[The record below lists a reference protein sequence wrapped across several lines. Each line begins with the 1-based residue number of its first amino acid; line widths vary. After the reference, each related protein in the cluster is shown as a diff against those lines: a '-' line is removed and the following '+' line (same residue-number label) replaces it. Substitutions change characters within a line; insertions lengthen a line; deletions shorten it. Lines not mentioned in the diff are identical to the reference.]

1 MASIKLTQAVVDALS
16 AGTAAYIT
24 YDAAL
29 PGFGVR
35 TNPSGRKVWL
45 IEYRPNGGGRSVRK
59 RRYTFGT
66 TATLSVADARTKSKR
81 LLGGVH
87 NDQDPMSERA
97 EQRAALT
104 ISQLEEKFLRLEG
117 PTWKPRT
124 RDLFAFY
131 FRKFI
136 IPELGSKRAR
146 DVSHAD
152 IVRLHRKV
160 GERAQPTANRIV
172 SVLRLLFNWAERA
185 KDVPAGYNPAR
196 GVKRFKEQ
204 GKERYLTS
212 GELARLGETLREA
225 ETIGIEWQVDE
236 DKPTAKH
243 LAKKENRREVLSP
256 FATGAIRL
264 LLFTGCRKSEIL
276 TLRWDHV
283 DLERGTFLLAD
294 AKAGKRH
301 VLLSA
306 PALAVLATL
315 YRIRIGSY
323 VIAGD
328 DPEHP
333 RADLNRPWRA
343 IVTRAGLT
351 GVRLHDLRHSFAS
364 VGAGGSLG
372 LPIIGKLLG
381 HLHPATTMRY
391 AHLADDPL
399 RRASESIGNTIA
411 AAMNEPPM
419 VPSAEIVPLRRTRAR
434 PFEPR
439 SAKR

>member
-1 MASIKLTQAVVDALS
+1 MASIKLTHATVDALS
-16 AGTAAYIT
+16 PGEAAYIT

-35 TNPSGRKVWL
+35 TNPTGRKVWL
-45 IEYRPNGGGRSVRK
+45 VEYRPSGGGRNARK

-66 TATLSVADARTKSKR
+66 TETLPVADARTKAKR
-81 LLGGVH
+81 LLGRVH
-87 NDQDPMSERA
+87 NDQDPMEERT

-104 ISQLEEKFLRLEG
+104 ISQLQEKFLRLEG

-152 IVRLHRKV
+152 VVRLHRKI
-160 GERAQPTANRIV
+160 GEHAPPTANRIV

-185 KDVPAGYNPAR
+185 KDVPAGHNPAR

-204 GKERYLTS
+204 GKERYLTTA
-212 GELARLGETLREA
+212 ELGRLGEALREA
-225 ETIGIEWQVDE
+225 ETIGIEWEVDE
-236 DKPTAKH
+236 SGPTAKH

-276 TLRWDHV
+276 TLRWEHV
-283 DLERGTFLLAD
+283 DLERGAFLLVD
-294 AKAGKRH
+294 AKTGKRH

-306 PALAVLATL
+306 PATAVVATL
-315 YRIRIGSY
+315 HSIRIGSY
-323 VIAGD
+323 VVAGD
-328 DPEHP
+328 DPEQP
-333 RADLNRPWRA
+333 RSDLNRPWRA
-343 IVTRAGLT
+343 IVKRAGLA

-364 VGAGGSLG
+364 VGAGGNLG

-381 HLHPATTMRY
+381 HRQPITTLRY

-399 RRASESIGNTIA
+399 RRAGGES
-411 AAMNEPPM
+411 P
-419 VPSAEIVPLRRTRAR
+419 AR
-434 PFEPR
+434 SR
-439 SAKR
+439 QR